1 MGTAC
6 IHTSIP
12 FSLGLSAKDKSPL
25 ASLDKSPLASQ
36 AGSKILGSAG
46 SDSRGKPSFV
56 CLGMEELGG
65 EHGRHHCSVNQEPY
79 HNSTVGK
86 VAGWKGNGLWWWER
100 ELMEIVFPKIIS
112 VNLFFNP
119 GFC

>member
-6 IHTSIP
+6 IHASIP
-12 FSLGLSAKDKSPL
+12 FSLGLSTTSM
-25 ASLDKSPLASQ
+25 DKSPLASQ

-65 EHGRHHCSVNQEPY
+65 EHGSHHCSVNQEPY
-79 HNSTVGK
+79 HNSTVEK
-86 VAGWKGNGLWWWER
+86 VAGWAGNGQWWWER